1 MKILHTLIFVLI
13 ASCVVFAQND
23 SLLQKESV
31 ADSSQI
37 YEQLIKQENTEAS
50 SSGDNVV
57 GMVWGGV
64 FTVTGGVFFGTGLYY
79 FLNYY
84 NKKSLN
90 SIAGRAGGA
99 LTMIASAPFLLI
111 GIPVLSYNIYK
122 YSERKGHANKRDE
135 YQRSLDSY
143 NQRRGTSGSVKMS
156 LFPSIDFFNDGG
168 GLNLLMQF

>member
-1 MKILHTLIFVLI
+1 MLHTFIFVLI

-23 SLLQKESV
+23 SPLQKESV
-31 ADSSQI
+31 ADSIQI

-111 GIPVLSYNIYK
+111 GVPVLSYNIYK
-122 YSERKGHANKRDE
+122 YNERRGHANKRDE
-135 YQRSLDSY
+135 YQQSLDSY
-143 NQRRGTSGSVKMS
+143 NQRRGTSGSIKMS
-156 LFPSIDFFNDGG
+156 LFPSLDFINGGG
-168 GLNLLMQF
+168 GLNLLTQF

>member
-13 ASCVVFAQND
+13 AACAVFAQND

-122 YSERKGHANKRDE
+122 YNERRGHANKRDE
-135 YQRSLDSY
+135 YQRSLDDY
-143 NQRRGTSGSVKMS
+143 KLRQGTSSSVKMTILPS
-156 LFPSIDFFNDGG
+156 LDFINGG
-168 GLNLLMQF
+168 GLNLLTQF

>member
-1 MKILHTLIFVLI
+1 MRALHTLIFILI

-122 YSERKGHANKRDE
+122 YNERRGHANKRDE
-135 YQRSLDSY
+135 YQRSLDDY
-143 NQRRGTSGSVKMS
+143 KLRQGTSSSVKMTILPS
-156 LFPSIDFFNDGG
+156 LDFTNGGG
-168 GLNLLMQF
+168 GLNLLTQF